1 MLGGALIG
9 ATLID
14 GGITSRFLSN
24 INGTLDT
31 YLPLIAGVCVLLV
44 LRVGGDGLFEQN
56 RLMGVL
62 LLRKLRRA
70 SLPAGEGAAAEAVAA
85 EAVAAEAAA
94 QDDAPPPPVPITRA
108 REAQRLG
115 ATAVAVAPRTLTVSG
130 VTVRFGGVTAVR
142 DMSITVAP
150 GEVHGL
156 IGPNGAGKTTLIDAI
171 TGFVRARPGSIRLD
185 EVSLDRMGP
194 RRRASHGV
202 ARSFQ
207 SGELFNDLTVRENL
221 AVGSDDAALWR
232 YATDLVRPGKVRL
245 SPAAVAAAHEFGLD
259 DLMDLMPEE
268 LPFGRRR
275 LIGIARAVAS
285 EPSILLLD
293 EPASG
298 LDTGEA
304 HELAALI
311 RVMADRW
318 GIGILL
324 VEHNLDLV
332 LGLCD
337 RVTVM
342 ASGEELLEASAPEV
356 VRTHP
361 AVIAAYV
368 GDTDDEPAAVGQ
380 LG

>member
-1 MLGGALIG
+1 MFGGALALAEVVKQIIG
-9 ATLID
+9 EHRPPLSLQLAAADTSPSYPSGHTTTAAIIAVTLIV
-14 GGITSRFLSN
+14 
-24 INGTLDT
+24 
-31 YLPLIAGVCVLLV
+31 IAATVAGRTTAIVLGVPYVL
-44 LRVGGDGLFEQN
+44 
-56 RLMGVL
+56 
-62 LLRKLRRA
+62 
-70 SLPAGEGAAAEAVAA
+70 AVAA
-85 EAVAAEAAA
+85 SRIYLGDHYLPDVFGAMLC
-94 QDDAPPPPVPITRA
+94 A
-108 REAQRLG
+108 RR
-115 ATAVAVAPRTLTVSG
+115 
-130 VTVRFGGVTAVR
+130 AVR

-194 RRRASHGV
+194 RRRAAHGV

-245 SPAAVAAAHEFGLD
+245 SSAAVAAAHEFGLD
-259 DLMDLMPEE
+259 GLMELMPEE

-342 ASGEELLEASAPEV
+342 ASGEELLEASAPEI